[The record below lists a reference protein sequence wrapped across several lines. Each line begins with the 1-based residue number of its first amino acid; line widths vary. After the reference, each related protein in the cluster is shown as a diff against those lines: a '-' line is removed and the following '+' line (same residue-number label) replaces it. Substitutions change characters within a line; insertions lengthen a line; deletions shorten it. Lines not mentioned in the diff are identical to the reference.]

1 LGVILS
7 TLAGLIA
14 YAAVAVAV
22 ALGVPRLIGAGAPTA
37 EWIGIATG
45 LVVFLTGLLLHE
57 IFQRRAQIAETR
69 KRLGD
74 LASLATRLS
83 SDLRDFSAGRT
94 PSEAPAQ
101 DLATLSAE
109 MKIMKSLVA
118 QLSGQAQPAGE
129 RAGVRPALSALSKPF
144 RDPTEPFIG
153 PPGARPLARSLAT
166 PVLGSPKKAPAGAPI
181 APAEREPSEQGP
193 VAPLGLSDDDR
204 LLDVMRDALTNDRLD
219 LYVAPIVELPQ
230 RKLAHQ
236 HCMGWVRAADGAL
249 IPPERYEMLAV
260 QFGLTGA
267 IDNLL
272 LMRLVSLVR
281 RLRRQRMQG
290 LSFFCP
296 ISAATLGD
304 RELFA
309 DFYGFMDENRDLNQH
324 VVFEIRQ
331 YDFYHLDKRT
341 ALELENLSKVG
352 FRYALGEVTNLD
364 LFVTDLSDRGFRYI
378 MVPGEVLLQNL
389 ARVGDP
395 RALKRALDP
404 GAIDLIAINVGSDER
419 LLELLDYGID
429 FAEGPVF
436 GPPRPEELA

>member
-1 LGVILS
+1 VS

-22 ALGVPRLIGAGAPTA
+22 ALGVPRLIGAGAPKA
-37 EWIGIATG
+37 EWIGIAAG
-45 LVVFLTGLLLHE
+45 FVVFLTGLLLHE
-57 IFQRRAQIAETR
+57 IFQRRAQMAETR
-69 KRLGD
+69 KRLSD
-74 LASLATRLS
+74 LAALATRLS

-94 PSEAPAQ
+94 PAAMPAQ
-101 DLATLSAE
+101 DLAALTAE

-118 QLSGQAQPAGE
+118 QLSGQSPAAAE
-129 RAGVRPALSALSKPF
+129 RPGVRPALSALSKPF

-153 PPGARPLARSLAT
+153 PPGARPLERSAVT
-166 PVLGSPKKAPAGAPI
+166 PVLGTQKKAPAGPAI
-181 APAEREPSEQGP
+181 APLVREPFEEGP

-204 LLDVMRDALTNDRLD
+204 LLDVMRDALANDRLD

-236 HCMGWVRAADGAL
+236 HCMGLVRAADGAV

-260 QFGLTGA
+260 QFGLMGA

-304 RELFA
+304 RDLFS

-341 ALELENLSKVG
+341 ALELENLSKAG
-352 FRYALGEVTNLD
+352 FRYALGEVMNLD
-364 LFVTDLSDRGFRYI
+364 LFVTDLSERGFRYVK
-378 MVPGEVLLQNL
+378 VPGEVLLQNL